1 MDSQMTLSNG
11 SAGGTHEK
19 TRPSGE
25 GSLELPTPS
34 SIEAV
39 VQGQEKPADRASAPT
54 LPHHTYPEGG
64 LRGWLT
70 VAGAWLCLV
79 CTFGYTNAY
88 GVYQSYY
95 VQTMLPSSSTS
106 AISWIGSLQLFFL
119 FAMGLP
125 TGRLFDAGYF
135 RHLMI
140 GGMVIM
146 VGSLFAQSAAQHDQY
161 YQVFLSQAVG
171 QGIGGGMLYL
181 PAISIISHYFQ
192 KRRAL
197 AIGVVQSGSSTGGI
211 VFPILL
217 SNLFVE
223 VGYVWAV
230 RITGFIMLGLLLAA
244 NLLASPRLAPKK
256 DHPKPDLRR
265 FFTDPPYITAVLGMV
280 LVWWGL
286 FYPFFYIQLFAS
298 SHGLSDNYAFYTIAI
313 INAASMIGRTLP
325 NVFADK
331 TGIMPL
337 LVPSTAV
344 SAILLLI
351 LIACTNMAGVTV
363 FCVLFGLFSGAF
375 ISLMAPMFAIMSDHV
390 FEIGIRFGFSIFIMA
405 FAGLT
410 GTPITGALVGNSP
423 PYIWYRPCVFAGVC
437 MLGGT
442 GLLTFSWLA
451 LGRKQGHL
459 MV

>member
-1 MDSQMTLSNG
+1 MDSEMTLTTP
-11 SAGGTHEK
+11 ALGGAHEQ
-19 TRPSGE
+19 RMPYAE
-25 GSLELPTPS
+25 GSVESPTPLS
-34 SIEAV
+34 VDAV
-39 VQGQEKPADRASAPT
+39 EKQQALAASASQAP
-54 LPHHTYPEGG
+54 PEHVYPEGS
-64 LRGWLT
+64 LRGWLS

-79 CTFGYTNAY
+79 CTFGYTNAF

-135 RHLMI
+135 RHMMFA
-140 GGMVIM
+140 GMVIM

-171 QGIGGGMLYL
+171 QGIGGGLLYL
-181 PAISIISHYFQ
+181 PAISIVSHYFQ

-197 AIGVVQSGSSTGGI
+197 AIGIVQSGSSTGGV
-211 VFPILL
+211 VFPSTVLL
-217 SNLFVE
+217 NNLFVN

-230 RITGFIMLGLLLAA
+230 RITGFIMLGLLAAANILAA
-244 NLLASPRLAPKK
+244 PRLAPKK

-265 FFTDPPYITAVLGMV
+265 FCTDPPYISAVLGMF

-286 FYPFFYIQLFAS
+286 FFYIQLFAS
-298 SHGLSDNYAFYTIAI
+298 SHGLSDSYAFYTIAI
-313 INAASMIGRTLP
+313 INAASMLGRTLP
-325 NVFADK
+325 NFFADK

-344 SAILLLI
+344 SGIVLLI
-351 LIACTNMAGVTV
+351 LIACTSMSGVTV

-390 FEIGIRFGFSIFIMA
+390 FEIGIRFGFAIFIMA

-423 PYIWYRPCVFAGVC
+423 PYTWYKPCVFAGVS

-442 GLLTFSWLA
+442 ALVTFSWVT
-451 LGRKQGHL
+451 LGRRKGHM

>member
-1 MDSQMTLSNG
+1 MTLTSPG
-11 SAGGTHEK
+11 IESSREK
-19 TRPSGE
+19 GQTSGE
-25 GSLELPTPS
+25 GSLEAPVPA
-34 SIEAV
+34 SIDVAEK
-39 VQGQEKPADRASAPT
+39 QERPADKAPT
-54 LPHHTYPEGG
+54 VPSQHPQHDYPEGG
-64 LRGWLT
+64 LRAWLT

-135 RHLMI
+135 RHLMVA
-140 GGMVIM
+140 GTVIM
-146 VGSLFAQSAAQHDQY
+146 VGCLFAQSAAQYDQY

-171 QGIGGGMLYL
+171 QGIGGGLLYL
-181 PAISIISHYFQ
+181 PAISIVSHYFQ

-197 AIGVVQSGSSTGGI
+197 AIGIVQSGSSTGGV

-217 SNLFVE
+217 NNLFVK

-230 RITGFIMLGLLLAA
+230 RITGFIMLGLLTMA
-244 NLLASPRLAPKK
+244 NILASPRLAPKK
-256 DHPKPDLRR
+256 GQPKPALRR
-265 FFTDPPYITAVLGMV
+265 FFTDPPYISAVLGMFC
-280 LVWWGL
+280 VWWGL

-298 SHGLSDNYAFYTIAI
+298 SHGLSDSYAFYTIAI
-313 INAASMIGRTLP
+313 INAGSMLGRTLP
-325 NVFADK
+325 NFFADK

-344 SAILLLI
+344 SAVLLLI
-351 LIACTNMAGVTV
+351 LIACTNMAGVTI

-375 ISLMAPMFAIMSDHV
+375 ISLMAPMFAVMSDHV
-390 FEIGIRFGFSIFIMA
+390 FEIGIRFGFAIFIMA

-410 GTPITGALVGNSP
+410 GTPITGALVGNAP
-423 PYIWYRPCVFAGVC
+423 PYTWYKPCVFAGVS

-442 GLLTFSWLA
+442 ALLTYSWVT
-451 LGRKQGHL
+451 LGRKKGHA